1 MRPDNVHYLTYG
13 QGRRPG
19 ETTEIIPKRA
29 TVLSSV
35 APMPSFPCFTTSD
48 AEQHYCP
55 QSCQRTTYVNG
66 VRVGVTKVS
75 MLQMFPVV
83 SILTFLSKHVHI
95 GRLLKVMLHN
105 EYSIINVFHQLVKRE
120 GIT

>member
-19 ETTEIIPKRA
+19 EATEIIPKRA
-29 TVLSSV
+29 NVP
-35 APMPSFPCFTTSD
+35 PMPSFPCFTTSD

-83 SILTFLSKHVHI
+83 SICTFLSKHVHI

-105 EYSIINVFHQLVKRE
+105 EYNIINVFHQLMKRE